1 MSNTYNIII
10 RCLKEKNNRNMMM
23 TSCIGIFISMLIY
36 LSIGS
41 ILNILYEGE
50 FYELFK
56 KYNEKFNTIIIIG
69 EKLLYITNI
78 LATFPITFSALKNY
92 AFFSVSALLT
102 KIRDSQA
109 NVKNT

>member
-1 MSNTYNIII
+1 
-10 RCLKEKNNRNMMM
+10 MM

-78 LATFPITFSALKNY
+78 LATFPITF
-92 AFFSVSALLT
+92 
-102 KIRDSQA
+102 
-109 NVKNT
+109 